1 MRSFLHALPFLD
13 AFLHMYASYLNVFLQ
28 ELLADFKRR
37 YDRERTRLAQALE
50 KSQSLS
56 RSISSILPTIQ
67 SLERDVS
74 KDGIN
79 KSPLSKPGMYMQ

>member
-1 MRSFLHALPFLD
+1 MNLFLP
-13 AFLHMYASYLNVFLQ
+13 Q

-50 KSQSLS
+50 KSQTLS
-56 RSISSILPTIQ
+56 RNIGSILPTIQ
-67 SLERDVS
+67 SLEREFG

-79 KSPLSKPGMYMQ
+79 KSPLSKPGMYMS